1 MNDAL
6 IINDEN
12 NLNVSGFN
20 DDSMISEEEDSRIKS
35 NNNFLIK
42 SNTNI
47 SVEKE
52 LNKPC
57 LTQKENTIKGNFEVL
72 NPNEMNAQDYRN
84 YTEVM
89 LEDLFSNSYVIPM
102 NRPSKFSTSKMGYK
116 FIYESNSKIN
126 SYKIDSKKFG
136 LSKNSEVITYLLS
149 LFIFSEFLNLEE
161 LEKDKRF
168 KVIFLKQNKI
178 QNRFIVDNENAFLNN
193 LEIPTAKANDFEMF
207 INGVNNFLTEN
218 DYLNLKTKMKK
229 KILSVFA
236 IIIVIVLLIIGIVV
250 AISFSIKH
258 LLKVKNDPL
267 NNSDDKNGNK
277 KSSDIITLVLEIIL
291 LLAFIFVLILK
302 IFDAKN
308 LKLLAIYYELR
319 YLLINYNRVNE
330 HIELWN
336 NNLFENY
343 KIRVS
348 MPISLKYI
356 MFNLNPYQN
365 IEIKHLDLDWMK
377 KKFYKTQN
385 DIFKNEKEF
394 KLFNTIK
401 QNLFQDKERLSL
413 SIN

>member
-1 MNDAL
+1 MNDDL

-161 LEKDKRF
+161 LEKDKRI

-401 QNLFQDKERLSL
+401 QKLFQDKERLSI